1 MPFPGYLLSVGR
13 MAYDPAHTLQLAL
26 VAARQ
31 REEIPDTLLLVEH
44 EPVLT
49 LGRRG
54 DEGHI
59 LASPETL
66 AREGILVRRIERGGD
81 VTYHGPG
88 QVVAYPIVHLPSHSL
103 GVSDYMHGL
112 EAAIIATLAEYG
124 LRAQRRQGL
133 IGVWIGDNKI
143 AALGVRVRRGVTFH
157 GLALNVSPLMRH
169 WGYIIPCGLTEG
181 GVTSMAL
188 ELGAPPS
195 WGEVA
200 AQLAT
205 QLARTLQLD
214 LQPVQLADLGLRD
227 EPIEPPEQG

>member
-1 MPFPGYLLSVGR
+1 LPFPGYLLDVGR
-13 MAYDPAHTLQLAL
+13 MAYDPAHALQLAL

-31 REEIPDTLLLVEH
+31 RDEIPDTLLLVEH
-44 EPVLT
+44 DPVIT

-59 LASPETL
+59 LATPQAL

-88 QVVAYPIVHLPSHSL
+88 QIVAYPIVHLPSHGL
-103 GVSDYMHGL
+103 GISDYMHGL
-112 EAAIIATLAEYG
+112 EEAIIATLATYD

-133 IGVWIGDNKI
+133 IGVWIGENKI

-157 GLALNVSPLMRH
+157 GLALNVAPQMRH
-169 WGYIIPCGLTEG
+169 WATIIPCGLTEG

-188 ELGAPPS
+188 EMEAPPPL
-195 WGEVA
+195 GEVA
-200 AQLAT
+200 ARLAAQLA
-205 QLARTLQLD
+205 QALHLD
-214 LQPVQLADLGLRD
+214 LRAMQLADLELDD
-227 EPIEPPEQG
+227 EATAQAEQS